1 VLFSNGNATNA
12 AKTNVRCVRAFRCIT
27 Y

>member
-1 VLFSNGNATNA
+1 VNFPTGSTYLNT
-12 AKTNVRCVRAFRCIT
+12 KTTVRCVRAFRCIT

>member
-1 VLFSNGNATNA
+1 VCFTSGA
-12 AKTNVRCVRAFRCIT
+12 AFNTCKTNVFCVRAFRCIT